1 MNLKIHDWNTPDRK
15 QKPDKLSKMYIAIKI
30 NVTY

>member
-15 QKPDKLSKMYIAIKI
+15 QKPYKFSNMYIVIKI
-30 NVTY
+30 K

>member
-15 QKPDKLSKMYIAIKI
+15 QKPDKLSKKYISIKI
-30 NVTY
+30 K